1 MLLDGPTFQNSPAWV
16 LHPLLCED
24 LIIRDISVKNEWY
37 AQNGDGLDLDSCRNV
52 RVTESV
58 FDVGD
63 DAICLKSGRDES
75 GRRRNRPCEN
85 IWVDN
90 CTVYRGHGGFT
101 VGSEMSGG
109 VRNVHVSDCSFVD
122 TDIGLRFK
130 SARGRGGV
138 VENIQ
143 IHRVNMLRISGQA
156 ISFNL
161 FYSLGKANSDDTES
175 VPAGEE
181 TPIFRD
187 IVIRDVVCR
196 GANGAIMVRGLP
208 EMPVQRLCFESVSI
222 SSRKGAE
229 FTHADSIQLKKC
241 EIIPENG
248 PVIEL
253 RDCANVVT
261 G

>member
-1 MLLDGPTFQNSPAWV
+1 MKTSGSTTALSIALTDSLLGV
-16 LHPLLCED
+16 
-24 LIIRDISVKNEWY
+24 R
-37 AQNGDGLDLDSCRNV
+37 CRAV
-52 RVTESV
+52 
-58 FDVGD
+58 
-63 DAICLKSGRDES
+63 C
-75 GRRRNRPCEN
+75 
-85 IWVDN
+85 
-90 CTVYRGHGGFT
+90 
-101 VGSEMSGG
+101 EMSMFPTA
-109 VRNVHVSDCSFVD
+109 VSSTRYRLAVQECP
-122 TDIGLRFK
+122 R
-130 SARGRGGV
+130 RGGV

-143 IHRVNMLRISGQA
+143 IHRVNMPVFRRHQLQPV
-156 ISFNL
+156 L
-161 FYSLGKANSDDTES
+161 QLGKANSDDTES